1 MILRALKYSAIA
13 GIGFWLLLNLLV
25 MVITGGHGDPT
36 DVHKPSLSLQLLGLL
51 ISITISVLLFACVGL
66 ISVGILKTV
75 QFVKRTLGFS

>member
-1 MILRALKYSAIA
+1 MVLRALKYSAIA
-13 GIGFWLLLNLLV
+13 GVGFWLLLNLFV

-51 ISITISVLLFACVGL
+51 ISGSISVLLFACVGL

-75 QFVKRTLGFS
+75 QFVKRTISFS